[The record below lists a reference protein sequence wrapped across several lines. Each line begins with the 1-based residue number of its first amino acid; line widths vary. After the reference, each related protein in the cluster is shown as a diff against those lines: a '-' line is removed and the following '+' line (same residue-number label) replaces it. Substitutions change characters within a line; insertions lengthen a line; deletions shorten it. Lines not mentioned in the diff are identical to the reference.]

1 MQQDWVKDPRFA
13 HNPDRVQHREELV
26 PLMQAVFYSKTR
38 DEWIALF
45 EQAGV
50 PCGAINNIA
59 EALNLPQTQHRLM
72 VVDFSEQGSQVRALG
87 NPIHLSETPVQYKS
101 APPSIGQHTDEV
113 LGQFFNAQQL
123 AELKQE
129 GVV

>member
-1 MQQDWVKDPRFA
+1 M
-13 HNPDRVQHREELV
+13 
-26 PLMQAVFYSKTR
+26 
-38 DEWIALF
+38 
-45 EQAGV
+45 

-59 EALNLPQTQHRLM
+59 EALNLPQTQHRQM
-72 VVDFSEQGSQVRALG
+72 VVDFSEQGSQVRTLG